1 MSAVFEVVE
10 RIASLARAASADESG
25 VVKGDRGVVGWVRDG
40 HGIEVYKRWGA
51 VAEARQAD
59 ARTGKLTRDEWL
71 THPAVFFARSA
82 DEIANERGALTHE
95 LLFPG
100 ADLDETMTRMFA
112 AVKDGS
118 FAAARAKASAA
129 VSGPR
134 PCTEGELVCVADW
147 VLDEDSFTTVLASGV
162 TAEYARM
169 ARDAGFVTADALLE
183 AWNAGIPADFLMAM
197 GGAA

>member
-10 RIASLARAASADESG
+10 RIASLARTASVDEAG

-51 VAEARQAD
+51 VVEARQAD
-59 ARTGKLTRDEWL
+59 VRTGKLTRDEWL

-100 ADLDETMTRMFA
+100 AGRDETMTRMFA
-112 AVKDGS
+112 AMKNGS
-118 FAAARAKASAA
+118 FAAARARASAA
-129 VSGPR
+129 VHAPR
-134 PCTEGELVCVADW
+134 PCTEGDLVCVADW
-147 VLDEDSFTTVLASGV
+147 VLDDDSFTTVLASGV

-169 ARDAGFVTADALLE
+169 ARDAGFVTSEALLE
-183 AWNAGIPADFLMAM
+183 AWHVGIPSDLLTAM

>member
-1 MSAVFEVVE
+1 MSAVFEAVE
-10 RIASLARAASADESG
+10 RIASLARAASADEAG

-40 HGIEVYKRWGA
+40 RGIEVYKRWGA
-51 VAEARQAD
+51 VAEARQVD
-59 ARTGKLTRDEWL
+59 ARTGKLTREEWL

-100 ADLDETMTRMFA
+100 AGLDESMKRMFA
-112 AVKDGS
+112 AMKDGS

-134 PCTEGELVCVADW
+134 PCTQGDLVCVADW

-169 ARDAGFVTADALLE
+169 ARDAGFVTSEALLE
-183 AWNAGIPADFLMAM
+183 AWNADIPADYLIAL
-197 GGAA
+197 GGER